1 MVRQKSAMN
10 VGRIYRERKV
20 GAYYSQKLLS
30 SYMFKDHPKRQEVA
44 QDISTSLVFDF
55 PSHDYAMDYN
65 TCKSL
70 GLKAEKMNDEINEVC
85 REIINMLDK
94 AVENGVIC
102 KEVKREG
109 EGHIEPFIRLFA
121 DN

>member
-1 MVRQKSAMN
+1 
-10 VGRIYRERKV
+10 
-20 GAYYSQKLLS
+20 
-30 SYMFKDHPKRQEVA
+30 
-44 QDISTSLVFDF
+44 
-55 PSHDYAMDYN
+55 
-65 TCKSL
+65 
-70 GLKAEKMNDEINEVC
+70 MNDEINEVC